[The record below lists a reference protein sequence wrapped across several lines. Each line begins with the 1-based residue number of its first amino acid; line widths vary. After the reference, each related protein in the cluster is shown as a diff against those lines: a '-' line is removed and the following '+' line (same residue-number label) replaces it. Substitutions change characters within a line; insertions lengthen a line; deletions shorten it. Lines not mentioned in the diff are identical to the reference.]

1 MTRPVRARRL
11 FWPFI
16 MVAAVAASIIAGFR
30 FAGLAATPAVTSPS
44 PSSETA
50 PADHEGVV
58 CFGTVDLEHGV
69 ASLDPLQPGRVALV
83 LVSENQHVDQGTE
96 LVRLDDATA
105 QSRLAAANAAVKLAQ
120 LQLAQAREQPKVQE
134 SRIAQQEAMRKAMAS
149 RASAA
154 RSAQAREEKL
164 SKSVNIDDTEKSIS
178 LDKVREMEALEQAE
192 AERLAELKAQDTD
205 AGIRRAAHELKA
217 AEARRD
223 EAKTALEECH
233 LRAPRA
239 GTVLRIMVGPGDVP
253 GARPGQP
260 AVLFA
265 IDGPQV
271 IRATVEQE
279 FAARV
284 KKDAPVLV
292 HDEADQS
299 ITWRG
304 RVDRVAGWYSQR
316 RTILHDPSQLTDVRT
331 LECVITLEPGQP
343 SLRLGQSV
351 RVFINSVR

>member
-1 MTRPVRARRL
+1 MTVAV
-11 FWPFI
+11 
-16 MVAAVAASIIAGFR
+16 VAAMIIGGVR
-30 FAGLAATPAVTSPS
+30 FAGIAAAPTATSPS

-50 PADHEGVV
+50 PTGPDGVV

-69 ASLDPLQPGRVALV
+69 ASLDPLQPGRVIEV
-83 LVSENQHVDQGTE
+83 LVSENQHVSQGTE
-96 LVRLDDATA
+96 LVRLDDAIA
-105 QSRLAAANAAVKLAQ
+105 RSRLAGADAAVKLAQ
-120 LQLAQAREQPKVQE
+120 LQLEQAREQPKLHQ

-164 SKSVNIDDTEKSIS
+164 STSVNIDEAEKSMS
-178 LDKVREMEALEQAE
+178 LEKVREMEALEQAE
-192 AERLAELKAQDTD
+192 AERLAELKAQDVE
-205 AGIRRAAHELKA
+205 AGIRRADHELKT

-223 EAKTALEECH
+223 EAKVALEECQ
-233 LRAPRA
+233 LCAPRA
-239 GTVLRIMVGPGDVP
+239 GTVLRIMVAPGDVP
-253 GARPGQP
+253 GAQPRQP

-284 KKDAPVLV
+284 NKDAPVLV
-292 HDEADQS
+292 RDEADHS
-299 ITWRG
+299 AVWRG

-316 RTILHDPSQLTDVRT
+316 RTVLHDPAQLSDVRT

-343 SLRLGQSV
+343 SLQLGQSV
-351 RVFINSVR
+351 RVFIGSVR